1 MNFTFTPWQGGKEFW
16 HNHTDH
22 SGGDEGK
29 VVGKLRPVLHGT
41 TNPDIARKARDTLQ
55 EILADFLQDP
65 PDYPAAFHVVVCVGI
80 HGGRLVKWMLRPKIQ
95 ILERDSSRDPAR
107 LTPIGWLRWRHAGS
121 RG

>member
-41 TNPDIARKARDTLQ
+41 TNPDIARNGVHAKGQAPSHHTKGEKHSQHQQALRLGAR
-55 EILADFLQDP
+55 E
-65 PDYPAAFHVVVCVGI
+65 
-80 HGGRLVKWMLRPKIQ
+80 
-95 ILERDSSRDPAR
+95 
-107 LTPIGWLRWRHAGS
+107 
-121 RG
+121 